1 MEKAG
6 FIVTVLA
13 GFLTAFLLA
22 WQSYQG
28 PAADWVSGFLCVM
41 WSLLMLARLTILT
54 APPVMKDDTPRLAQK
69 LIRTLQ
75 LKQVEQRNEILHKSF
90 GNSFAI
96 FLILGFVFVGWQIF
110 CAAFSAN
117 HYRMDGVAGA
127 VQAFFAAGGA
137 TPLLAQARIFDWGQG
152 FLFLLCLSMMGFMLR
167 SYAQEKG
174 FTRIALLILAGYV
187 AAGAILFTGLPAAVN
202 AAPLL
207 DAIIFENGV
216 LGVTL
221 LSFIVFVPLGFIWL
235 SMQLRNRDWIVIS
248 SGTIA
253 GAGLVGG
260 AFLLVTPALIGFFV
274 LCWMGLFLAWGASE
288 NRLLDNPA

>member
-22 WQSYQG
+22 WQGYQG

-54 APPVMKDDTPRLAQK
+54 APPVIKEDTPRLAQK

-75 LKQVEQRNEILHKSF
+75 LKQADQRAEILHKSF

-96 FLILGFVFVGWQIF
+96 FLILGFLFVGWQVF
-110 CAAFSAN
+110 SAVFSAN
-117 HYRMDGVAGA
+117 HYRMDGVSSA

-137 TPLLAQARIFDWGQG
+137 TPMLAQVRIFDWGQG

-167 SYAQEKG
+167 SYTQERD
-174 FTRIALLILAGYV
+174 FTRIVLLILAGYV
-187 AAGAILFTGLPAAVN
+187 VAGTILFSGLPAAVN
-202 AAPLL
+202 ASPLL
-207 DAIIFENGV
+207 NAIIAENGV

-260 AFLLVTPALIGFFV
+260 AFVLVTPALIGFFV
-274 LCWMGLFLAWGASE
+274 LCWMALFLAWGASE
-288 NRLLDNPA
+288 NRLLDNSA